1 MDNPIILVTGGA
13 GYIGSIVVSELN
25 KLGYKIIIIDDLSE
39 GNMESIPDNCQFV
52 EADFGDIAE
61 LEKIIKKNAIDII
74 IHLAAKANVPDS
86 VVNPREY
93 YQNNL
98 VSTFNLLNFAVKNEV
113 SKIIF
118 SSTAAV
124 YGDPLYTPIDEKHQ
138 TVPVNPYGWSKLMCE
153 QLLKDYSKAYGLSYV
168 IFRYFCAAGAS
179 EKLGE
184 SREKE
189 THIIPL
195 ILDQL
200 VGRRNKFEVFG
211 TDFGTKD
218 GTGVRDFI
226 HVMDIAKAHILA
238 IRNFEN
244 IRNSVFNLG
253 NKEGYSVLDILKI
266 AESMFSRKLNYVFS
280 DRRPG
285 DPGILIA
292 SNDAIFQKIGW
303 KPERSIEDIISSS
316 YQWQQN
322 KLF

>member
-1 MDNPIILVTGGA
+1 MSNPVILVTGGA
-13 GYIGSIVVSELN
+13 GYIGSIVVDELN
-25 KLGYKIIIIDDLSE
+25 KLEYDIIIIDDLSE
-39 GNMESIPDNCQFV
+39 GNIESIPKNCQFFQ
-52 EADFGDIAE
+52 ADFGNTTV
-61 LEKIIKKNAIDII
+61 LEGINKKKPIDII

-93 YQNNL
+93 YHNNL
-98 VSTFNLLNFAVKNEV
+98 LSTLNLLNFAVDNKIN
-113 SKIIF
+113 KIIF

-138 TVPVNPYGWSKLMCE
+138 TIPVNPYGWSKLMCE
-153 QLLKDYSKAYGLSYV
+153 QLLKDYSKAYGISFV

-195 ILDQL
+195 IVDQL
-200 VGRRNKFEVFG
+200 VGHRDNFQVFG
-211 TDFGTKD
+211 SDFETND
-218 GTGVRDFI
+218 GTGVRDFV
-226 HVMDIAKAHILA
+226 HVMDIAKAHILV
-238 IRNFEN
+238 IQNFEH

-253 NKEGYSVLDILKI
+253 NKEGYSVLEILKI
-266 AESMFSRKLNYVFS
+266 AESMFSKKLQYVFS

-303 KPERSIEDIISSS
+303 KPEKSIENIISSS
-316 YQWQQN
+316 FQWQNN